1 MTKLQPRC
9 VRPLLIIS
17 VLAIATSVVAAAPPA
32 PTLTGKVVS
41 IADGDTLTLLV
52 DKTQIRVRLEG
63 IDTPERAQPFGRKAG
78 QALAKKVFGKVIQ
91 VDDLGKDRYG
101 RTLGIVRLGKRNIN
115 LELVQEGWA
124 WWYRKYAPKNK
135 ELAAA
140 EATARKAK
148 RGLWADAKPI
158 PPWDWRQSERDKR
171 QKSRLD
177 VDTGYWLNTG
187 TGVRHNRSCP
197 NYRNTK
203 RGRPCGANEG
213 KGCGMC
219 GGISVTPVMAQ
230 PCPGGSIAPL
240 Q

>member
-1 MTKLQPRC
+1 
-9 VRPLLIIS
+9 
-17 VLAIATSVVAAAPPA
+17 VV
-32 PTLTGKVVS
+32 K

-52 DKTQIRVRLEG
+52 EETQIRVRLEG
-63 IDTPERAQPFGRKAG
+63 IDTPERGQPFGRKTG
-78 QALAKKVFGKVIQ
+78 QALAKKVFGKVVQ

-101 RTLGIVRLGKRNIN
+101 RTLGIVRLDKRNVN

-135 ELAAA
+135 ELATA
-140 EATARKAK
+140 EAAARKAK

-158 PPWDWRQSERDKR
+158 PPWDWRQSERERR
-171 QKSRLD
+171 QKSRSVSD

-203 RGRPCGANEG
+203 RGRPCGADEG
-213 KGCGMC
+213 KACGMC
-219 GGISVTPVMAQ
+219 GG
-230 PCPGGSIAPL
+230 
-240 Q
+240 